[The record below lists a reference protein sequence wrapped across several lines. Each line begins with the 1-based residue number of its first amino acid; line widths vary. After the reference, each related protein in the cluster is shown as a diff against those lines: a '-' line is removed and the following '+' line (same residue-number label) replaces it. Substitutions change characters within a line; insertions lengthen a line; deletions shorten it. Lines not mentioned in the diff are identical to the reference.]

1 MRTTGMPQHSTRTKE
16 PPHRYPILLQL
27 RYKAKTNYGPL
38 YGFGQTRTMSS
49 KEIIFGGNS
58 GLRPGM
64 KAEVAVAW
72 PRLLNGQVPL
82 QLVLE
87 ATITS
92 SQDGVTE
99 ARILAYDFRTRAFLG
114 RPPAPKTSP
123 VAVLSA

>member
-1 MRTTGMPQHSTRTKE
+1 MRPRETWEDEVTTTQR
-16 PPHRYPILLQL
+16 PHRTPTHRAPCRSYSIPLQL
-27 RYKAKTNYGPL
+27 CYKAKTKNGFL
-38 YGFGQTRTMSS
+38 YGFGQIRMMSS

-99 ARILAYDFRTRAFLG
+99 ARILAYDFRTRRVGGSGADN
-114 RPPAPKTSP
+114 
-123 VAVLSA
+123 